1 MKDTKFAHLSKEK
14 DIENFYKIMYGKKKI
29 LTDKDTKNFE
39 ASYFAMCLLLPKTPF
54 LEIVNFLGGLESV
67 NTDKEKKESIARLFN
82 VETKLVSVRI
92 YDLLTREKDKK
103 EVKKLSLSNNE

>member
-1 MKDTKFAHLSKEK
+1 MSLEGSTSPLA
-14 DIENFYKIMYGKKKI
+14 MVP
-29 LTDKDTKNFE
+29 KNN
-39 ASYFAMCLLLPKTPF
+39 F

-67 NTDKEKKESIARLFN
+67 YTDKEKKESIARLFN